1 MTRFPFYTK
10 RLAYPFFM
18 LAFTFPFFFCRT
30 VFKKKKKEKEKNRL
44 LTKSFSLKNNIEHF
58 TS

>member
-30 VFKKKKKEKEKNRL
+30 VLKKEEKKKEINRL